1 MTVRASIAAN
11 LIDPAP
17 VVLIKRRNY
26 LVRILS
32 LVPLRRE
39 LTNVGYDFM
48 ADLKFNQLFEVF
60 IKHLS
65 DLNILRTADLIHS
78 LLGYTLT

>member
-11 LIDPAP
+11 LIDPALL
-17 VVLIKRRNY
+17 VLIKRRNH

-39 LTNVGYDFM
+39 LINVGYDFM
-48 ADLKFNQLFEVF
+48 ADLKFNQLLEVF